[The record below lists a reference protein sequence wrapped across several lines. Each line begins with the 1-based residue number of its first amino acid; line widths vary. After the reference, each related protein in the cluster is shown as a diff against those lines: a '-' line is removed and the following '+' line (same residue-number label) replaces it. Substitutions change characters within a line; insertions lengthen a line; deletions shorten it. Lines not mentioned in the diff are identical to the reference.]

1 MLIAPIGYL
10 GLPFLLTV
18 LTLYTALITIL
29 AKNSLSD
36 PINLD
41 DMEVLQQLTKHSSP
55 NSAILIIIFFLIN
68 LTASL

>member
-55 NSAILIIIFFLIN
+55 SSAILIIIFFLIN